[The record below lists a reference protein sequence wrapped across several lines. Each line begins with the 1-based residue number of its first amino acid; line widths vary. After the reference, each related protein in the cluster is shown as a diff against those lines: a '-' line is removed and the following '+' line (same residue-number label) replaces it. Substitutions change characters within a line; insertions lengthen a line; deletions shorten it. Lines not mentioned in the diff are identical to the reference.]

1 MTYHAAAAID
11 KMTRAF
17 QPDLPC
23 FDAPRGRPLPHL
35 PAPHVADQRRIR
47 GRAAYLS
54 GLAAEDAVTR
64 HYTGQGFDVVA
75 RRWRGSRAEIDLIV
89 QCRDILVFVEVK
101 KSRSFD
107 AALMSLGRAQRHRI
121 TAAAG
126 EFLASLDRHQM
137 TDMRF
142 DLAMMDGIGRLQIVE
157 NAFFEGE

>member
-23 FDAPRGRPLPHL
+23 FDAPRGA

-64 HYTGQGFDVVA
+64 RYTEQGYAVIA
-75 RRWRGSRAEIDLIV
+75 RRWRGSRAEIDLVV
-89 QCRDILVFVEVK
+89 QKAGAVVFVEVK

-107 AALMSLGRAQRHRI
+107 AALLSLGRAQRQRI
-121 TAAAG
+121 MAAAG
-126 EFLASLDRHQM
+126 EFLASLGRHQM

-142 DLAMMDGIGRLQIVE
+142 DLAMMDAIGRLEIVE